1 LKKYILSYL
10 FLFSI
15 AGSMIL
21 LDQFTKGW
29 VRTNVPSGS
38 IFMPDFWL
46 TPFARIMN
54 WHNSGAALGLF
65 QGAGS
70 IITILSFVVSIAIIY
85 YFPQIPA
92 REWAMRLSMSL
103 LLGGAIG
110 NVLDRLFHGYVTDFI
125 SIWRLPVFNIADLC
139 ITSGVVILA
148 FGMLLDEIK
157 RRKPGEESLAK
168 AEPETP
174 SLPEALIATET
185 EESQGG

>member
-1 LKKYILSYL
+1 LKKYLSSYL

-15 AGSMIL
+15 AGLMIF

-38 IFMPDFWL
+38 IYMPDFWL

-54 WHNSGAALGLF
+54 WHNSGAALGLL
-65 QGAGS
+65 QGFGGV
-70 IITILSFVVSIAIIY
+70 ITVLSFVVSIAIIY
-85 YFPQIPA
+85 YFPQIPS
-92 REWAMRLSMSL
+92 REWTLRLSMSL
-103 LLGGAIG
+103 LLGGAVG
-110 NVLDRLFHGYVTDFI
+110 NVLDRLYQGYVTDFI

-148 FGMLLDEIK
+148 LGMLLDEIK
-157 RRKPGEESLAK
+157 KRKPNEEFPTK
-168 AEPETP
+168 TEPEPP
-174 SLPEALIATET
+174 SLPDAPVVTET